1 MASRQPSRQWRKL
14 AHSGCLRGRAVRYVA
29 AMALWL
35 IAAAGCC
42 LALLMPLLTLLG
54 VAAAILLPSALR
66 CHQLS
71 CVDVLVQPEKLLL
84 QFVQSAPYYFV
95 GLESS
100 DDIGA
105 PGLAH

>member
-14 AHSGCLRGRAVRYVA
+14 AQVRCLRGRAVRYVA
-29 AMALWL
+29 ASALWL

-54 VAAAILLPSALR
+54 VAAAVYLPSVLR
-66 CHQLS
+66 CHQLR
-71 CVDVLVQPEKLLL
+71 CVDLLLQPEKLLL
-84 QFVQSAPYYFV
+84 QFVQCAPYYCV
-95 GLESS
+95 ELECS

-105 PGLAH
+105 PGLS